1 MKKVLIFFACFV
13 VLLALAG
20 GGLFWYYNNT
30 IKEATYS
37 SKGGSKSKDG
47 SNSDDVITLVI
58 EKGTTSKQIVDM
70 IYNSGL
76 IKNKYVGYAY
86 LKLHS
91 GINLQAGVY
100 EVRTSM
106 NFEEIMDYI
115 SAGNVVDNSISVT
128 FVEGKRL
135 VNYVKQIS
143 TEFGYSE
150 EEILEKISDREY
162 IEKLIDKYW
171 FLTDDI
177 LNDKLYYALEG
188 YLYPSTYKFA
198 KDASIEDIISK
209 MLDAM
214 GATLK
219 NYEAEI
225 NESKYSVHEILT
237 LSSVIQNE
245 GKTSDFRD
253 ISSVFNN
260 RLVVGMKLES
270 CATSYYG
277 ARKEFTA
284 MGIASDALISAN
296 NPYNTYIVNS
306 LPIGP
311 ISSPSKLAL
320 EAALKPSET
329 EYYFFLSD
337 NEGVSYFFKTYAE
350 HQSKQAELVSLGK
363 WAR

>member
-1 MKKVLIFFACFV
+1 MKKVLVFFVCLI
-13 VLLALAG
+13 VLLAIAG
-20 GGLFWYYNNT
+20 GGVILYYNNT
-30 IKEATYS
+30 IKEVS
-37 SKGGSKSKDG
+37 D
-47 SNSDDVITLVI
+47 SNKRDDAVVTLVI
-58 EKGTTSKQIVDM
+58 EKGTSSKQIVDL

-76 IKNKYVGYAY
+76 LKNKYVGYAY

-100 EVRTSM
+100 DVRTSM
-106 NFEEIMDYI
+106 SFEEIINYI
-115 SAGNVVDNSISVT
+115 ASGNVVDDSISVT

-150 EEILEKISDREY
+150 DEILEKISDREY
-162 IEKLIDKYW
+162 LEKLIDKYW

-188 YLYPSTYKFA
+188 YLYPSTYKFV
-198 KDASIEDIISK
+198 KDASVEDIIGK

-214 GATLK
+214 GTVLK

-225 NESKYSVHEILT
+225 NESNYSVHEILT

-245 GKTSDFRD
+245 GKTGDFD
-253 ISSVFNN
+253 NISSVFQN
-260 RLVVGMKLES
+260 RLDDGMKLES

-277 ARKEFTA
+277 AKKEFIA

-296 NPYNTYIVNS
+296 NPYNTYINS
-306 LPIGP
+306 KLPIGP
-311 ISSPSKLAL
+311 ISSPSKLAV

-337 NEGVSYFFKTYAE
+337 NEGTSYFFKTYAE
-350 HQSKQAELVSLGK
+350 HQSKQRELESLGK

>member
-1 MKKVLIFFACFV
+1 
-13 VLLALAG
+13 
-20 GGLFWYYNNT
+20 
-30 IKEATYS
+30 
-37 SKGGSKSKDG
+37 
-47 SNSDDVITLVI
+47 
-58 EKGTTSKQIVDM
+58 
-70 IYNSGL
+70 
-76 IKNKYVGYAY
+76 
-86 LKLHS
+86 
-91 GINLQAGVY
+91 
-100 EVRTSM
+100 
-106 NFEEIMDYI
+106 MDYI

-143 TEFGYSE
+143 TQFGYSE
-150 EEILEKISDREY
+150 DEILEKISDREY
-162 IEKLIDKYW
+162 LEKLIDKYW

-198 KDASIEDIISK
+198 KDASIEDIIGK

-214 GATLK
+214 GTTLK
-219 NYEAEI
+219 NYEEEL
-225 NESKYSVHEILT
+225 NESKYSIHEILT

-245 GKTSDFRD
+245 GKNADFNN
-253 ISSVFNN
+253 ISSVFHN
-260 RLVVGMKLES
+260 RLDGGMKLES

-277 ARKEFTA
+277 AKQEFTA

-296 NPYNTYIVNS
+296 NPYNTYINS
-306 LPIGP
+306 ELPIGP

-329 EYYFFLSD
+329 EFYFFLSD
-337 NEGVSYFFKTYAE
+337 NEGTSYFFKTYAE
-350 HQSKQAELVSLGK
+350 HQSKQSELASLGK